1 MSDFSWGCC
10 IEGKNI
16 RMQEIPVYLF
26 TGFMDSGKTTLV
38 KDTLFNQGFVEEGK
52 TLLICC
58 EDGDE
63 EYDQAE
69 LKKNFVSFVTI
80 EKEEDFNAE
89 NLKRIQE
96 EYTPEQVFIEYN
108 GTWGMDTI
116 LETDLPKYWTVV
128 QQLATVDSNT
138 FEMYLNNMRAMIM
151 EQLFSADVVIFNRCD
166 DNVDKGKFR
175 RNVKA
180 LNRKAQL
187 VYERED
193 GSLDERPE
201 ELPFDISAD
210 HLEISDADY
219 AIWYMDCLENP
230 KKYEGKTVSFLGLVF
245 NPDKLKKGIM
255 VPGRFAMTCCVDD
268 ITFIGFK
275 TKYDRENEIPHKS
288 WIKIKAE
295 IHVEFA
301 KEYKGKGPVLY
312 PITVEPA
319 EKPATQEEELVYF
332 S

>member
-1 MSDFSWGCC
+1 
-10 IEGKNI
+10 
-16 RMQEIPVYLF
+16 
-26 TGFMDSGKTTLV
+26 MDSGKTTLV

-63 EYDQAE
+63 EYDQTE

-116 LETDLPKYWTVV
+116 MEMDLPKYWTVV

-166 DNVDKGKFR
+166 DSVDKGKFR

-275 TKYDRENEIPHKS
+275 TKYEKENEIPHKS
-288 WIKIKAE
+288 WIKITAE

-312 PITVEPA
+312 PISVEPA

>member
-1 MSDFSWGCC
+1 
-10 IEGKNI
+10 
-16 RMQEIPVYLF
+16 MQEIPVYLF

-63 EYDQAE
+63 EYDQTE

>member
-1 MSDFSWGCC
+1 
-10 IEGKNI
+10 
-16 RMQEIPVYLF
+16 MQEIPVYLF

-38 KDTLFNQGFVEEGK
+38 KDTLFNQGFVDEGK
-52 TLLICC
+52 TLVICC

-63 EYDQAE
+63 EYDETE
-69 LKKNFVSFVTI
+69 LKKNYVSFVTI

-89 NLKRIQE
+89 NLKHIQD
-96 EYTPEQVFIEYN
+96 EYQPEQVFIEYN

-116 LETDLPKYWTVV
+116 METDLPKYWTVV

-138 FEMYLNNMRAMIM
+138 FEMFLNNMRAMIM
-151 EQLFSADVVIFNRCD
+151 EQLFSADVVIFNRCTD
-166 DNVDKGKFR
+166 AVDKGKFR

-219 AIWYMDCLENP
+219 AIWYMDCLENS
-230 KKYEGKTVSFLGLVF
+230 KKYEGKTVSFLALVF

-255 VPGRFAMTCCVDD
+255 VPGRFAMTCCEDD

-275 TKYDRENEIPHKS
+275 TKYDKEHEIPHKS

-295 IHVEFA
+295 IRVEFA

-312 PITVEPA
+312 PISIEPV
-319 EKPATQEEELVYF
+319 EKPLTKEEELVYF